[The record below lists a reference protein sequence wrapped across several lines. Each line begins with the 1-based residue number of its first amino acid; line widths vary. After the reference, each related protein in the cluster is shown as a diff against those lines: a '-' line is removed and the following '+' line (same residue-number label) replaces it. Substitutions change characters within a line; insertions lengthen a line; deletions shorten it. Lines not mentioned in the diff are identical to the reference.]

1 MGLHLTTLWNFSETR
16 TKAILSETLT
26 SICLGSLQ
34 FVMEKPPS
42 DILALTSGPDWA
54 LLAERD
60 WLLEILETA

>member
-1 MGLHLTTLWNFSETR
+1 MALHLTTLWNFSETQ

-34 FVMEKPPS
+34 FFMENTPS

-54 LLAERD
+54 LLTERD
-60 WLLEILETA
+60 WLLEILEIA